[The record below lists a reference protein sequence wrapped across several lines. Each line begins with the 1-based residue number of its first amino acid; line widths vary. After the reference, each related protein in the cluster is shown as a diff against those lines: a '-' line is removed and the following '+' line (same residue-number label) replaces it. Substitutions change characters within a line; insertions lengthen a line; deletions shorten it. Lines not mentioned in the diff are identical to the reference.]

1 MPDHPDSRRLRY
13 LMDVCIVD
21 GFEGLSKDRYEY
33 AFEQAEKHGREE
45 PSEAD
50 ELNGFRQMIDDS
62 MAADMCS
69 WRPVTCANPCTLCQA
84 QSAAVAHEIARQLR
98 ERYGSSTRA
107 DWLDGV
113 GAHP

>member
-1 MPDHPDSRRLRY
+1 MSDHPDSRRLRY
-13 LMDVCIVD
+13 LMDICMVD

-62 MAADMCS
+62 MAADMEA
-69 WRPVTCANPCTLCQA
+69 PHA
-84 QSAAVAHEIARQLR
+84 
-98 ERYGSSTRA
+98 
-107 DWLDGV
+107 
-113 GAHP
+113 